1 MKRRVA
7 LLSILATLALIGAT
21 MVPAGAGPG
30 RSPAGSKARL
40 QMYTVLADQAG
51 AKAIK
56 AGGYDIASV
65 ESTGSGRTRLEI
77 VAYPSDRTALGK
89 FGTVQL
95 WRNADGLTSSQLAV
109 QQAADGFKVWRD
121 YDGDDGIE
129 QYMIDLAAADPGIL
143 DLETIGTTVQG
154 RDILALR
161 LTNEALGG
169 DKPAVLYS
177 STIHAREWIATEVNR
192 RLLEWFIKGWRE
204 EKPDVVNILNTEE
217 LWFVLVQNP
226 DGYQYTFD
234 VDRLWRKN
242 LQDNDG
248 DGEITSLDGVDLN
261 RNFPEHWNY
270 DDEGSGTIFSDE
282 TYRGTSPG
290 SEPETQAMI
299 GLIEDIHPV
308 FHISYH
314 SFGQLLLY
322 PFGFQVNTPSA
333 DDPIYVAWAGTD
345 KKPAVQGF
353 NPGVGADL
361 YTTNGEQTDWAAA
374 DEGSLAITPE
384 LSEGNDQN
392 GFEFPDSEGEI
403 QHEFNINK
411 DFADRRCQVG
421 DRPG

>member
-129 QYMIDLAAADPGIL
+129 QYMIDLAAANPGIL

-177 STIHAREWIATEVNR
+177 STIHAREWISTEVNR

-299 GLIEDIHPV
+299 GLIDGTSTPCSTSPITRSGSCSC
-308 FHISYH
+308 I
-314 SFGQLLLY
+314 
-322 PFGFQVNTPSA
+322 PSA
-333 DDPIYVAWAGTD
+333 
-345 KKPAVQGF
+345 
-353 NPGVGADL
+353 
-361 YTTNGEQTDWAAA
+361 
-374 DEGSLAITPE
+374 S
-384 LSEGNDQN
+384 
-392 GFEFPDSEGEI
+392 
-403 QHEFNINK
+403 
-411 DFADRRCQVG
+411 R
-421 DRPG
+421 